1 MTTREY
7 LGQIQKYDK
16 LIKNKKYEEEHLRSL
31 ALGLKSFSYGEKV
44 QSTPNPNQMTDA
56 VSELVDIQ
64 TEIKKMV
71 IEYTKKKQDI
81 IETIDKV
88 SDINSDL
95 YNLLFRRYV
104 KDERLE
110 MIACEM
116 GYSYSHVKLLHSK
129 ALNIV
134 KNIKNFES

>member
-44 QSTPNPNQMTDA
+44 QSTPNPDQMTDA

-95 YNLLFRRYV
+95 YDLLRPDNLICRYYN
-104 KDERLE
+104 RF
-110 MIACEM
+110 
-116 GYSYSHVKLLHSK
+116 YSRWFPAKMPDYMPQHFPVR
-129 ALNIV
+129 
-134 KNIKNFES
+134 

>member
-1 MTTREY
+1 MNTREY
-7 LGQIQKYDK
+7 LGQIQKYDR
-16 LIKNKKYEEEHLRSL
+16 LIKNKQYEEEHLSNL

-44 QSTPNPNQMTDA
+44 QATPNPNKMSDA

-95 YNLLFRRYV
+95 YELLFRRYV
-104 KDERLE
+104 KGERLE

-129 ALNIV
+129 SLNII

>member
-31 ALGLKSFSYGEKV
+31 VLGLKSFSYGEKV
-44 QSTPNPNQMTDA
+44 QSTPNHNQMTDA

-95 YNLLFRRYV
+95 YDLLFRRYV

>member
-16 LIKNKKYEEEHLRSL
+16 LIKNKKYEEEHLRSR
-31 ALGLKSFSYGEKV
+31 ALGFKSFSYGEKV

-95 YNLLFRRYV
+95 YDLLFRRYV

>member
-16 LIKNKKYEEEHLRSL
+16 LIKNKKYVEEHLRSL
-31 ALGLKSFSYGEKV
+31 ALGLNSFSYGEKV

-95 YNLLFRRYV
+95 YDLLFRRYV

>member
-1 MTTREY
+1 
-7 LGQIQKYDK
+7 
-16 LIKNKKYEEEHLRSL
+16 
-31 ALGLKSFSYGEKV
+31 
-44 QSTPNPNQMTDA
+44 MTDA

-95 YNLLFRRYV
+95 YDLLFRRYV

>member
-44 QSTPNPNQMTDA
+44 QSTPNPNQITDA

-64 TEIKKMV
+64 TEIKKWLLN
-71 IEYTKKKQDI
+71 TQRKSKTLLKQ
-81 IETIDKV
+81 
-88 SDINSDL
+88 
-95 YNLLFRRYV
+95 
-104 KDERLE
+104 
-110 MIACEM
+110 
-116 GYSYSHVKLLHSK
+116 
-129 ALNIV
+129 
-134 KNIKNFES
+134 